1 MKRISELSPKQL
13 DALTQFRRE
22 TIMFPQFENAYRS
35 ISESLTLYRQTGLV
49 DCMALYGE
57 TGCGKTTVCK
67 VIEGENQR
75 YSEPHRD
82 VVPVL
87 YASIPAL
94 ATISSVAECLLTKIG
109 DPAPSKG
116 TNSSKTERL
125 IGLIQACAVDMV
137 ILDELQHVHDR
148 GQSPTIYKV
157 GDWIKNFADRIAK
170 PVVLVG
176 IRRAEILVATN
187 GQLRR
192 RFSAGLPMDR
202 MTLDNETSTQEFTA
216 LVSTLFEALPIQ
228 CVLRPS
234 SYETLEQLY
243 YATDGRIGYL
253 VSLFQRAL
261 MLAFCSDSTKISEA
275 ILEQAFVE
283 QIWEAGHRQLNPFNK
298 DFCRRRLDKRLEPFA
313 AESIGVKAKMRH
325 QSETRPI

>member
-1 MKRISELSPKQL
+1 MKEISALSAKQL
-13 DALTQFRRE
+13 DALDRFRRE
-22 TIMFPQFENAYRS
+22 TLMFPQFETAYRS
-35 ISESLTLYRQTGLV
+35 ISESLTLYRRTGLAE
-49 DCMALYGE
+49 CLAIYGE

-67 VIEGENQR
+67 VVEGENQR

-125 IGLIQACAVDMV
+125 IGLIQACSVDLV

-192 RFSAGLPMDR
+192 RFSAALPMDP
-202 MTLDNETSTQEFTA
+202 MTFDSERGIQEFMA
-216 LVSTLFEALPIQ
+216 LVSTLFDALPVQ
-228 CVLRPS
+228 CALQPS
-234 SYETLEQLY
+234 SYQALERLY

-261 MLAFCSDSTKISEA
+261 MLAFRSDSKIVSEA

-283 QIWEAGHRQLNPFNK
+283 QIWEAGYGQLNPFNK
-298 DFCRRRLDKRLEPFA
+298 DFCLRRLDRRLEPFA
-313 AESIGVKAKMRH
+313 AESIGAKPKTSR
-325 QSETRPI
+325 QSRRGAR